1 MPSWLNDIPHQ
12 LLCHFTIK
20 QNPDQ
25 QDPGKKTETV
35 FAGATLEVDYK
46 AESDNIRVILSDRG
60 PGITE
65 DELAM
70 LTTKFYRGSKTSG
83 SGIDGGGFT
92 AEIVI
97 MKV

>member
-1 MPSWLNDIPHQ
+1 MSFH
-12 LLCHFTIK
+12 HK
-20 QNPDQ
+20 AK
-25 QDPGKKTETV
+25 PGSAV
-35 FAGATLEVDYK
+35 
-46 AESDNIRVILSDRG
+46 SDNIRVILSDRG
-60 PGITE
+60 PGATE

-83 SGIDGGGFT
+83 SGIDGGFT